1 MQPLFRRRSQR
12 RARKNAK
19 NRINPIFGI
28 MQDPIMDSI
37 SFRNLSQ
44 YSLLLTLQFLDI
56 HSLTILGFCNRK
68 LNNDSIIVAKNIWN
82 HLVSTKLSRV
92 DPPTQISYTKA
103 VYEHFFAN
111 KNQEVLL
118 MGGHSGHMTTNK
130 VMKMIIKHDDESINF
145 ESSTS
150 MLQAQRLDVALYNN
164 GEVISISTGS
174 PSFKG
179 TLERLDTLTQK
190 RKEPAE
196 DLPESCQDI
205 TAVVLC
211 NKLFIIGG
219 FNTNPET
226 HQCFP
231 SNIVY
236 ELTEQIGQSGKL
248 RWIAHQAKLNIGRY
262 SAASI
267 IYEGRIFVCGGFDEN
282 NDFQQSVESFDPSI
296 GTWQLENNMNIG
308 RANFSLFI
316 FEDELYAIGG
326 NYPTTIEKRNKKTL
340 IWEFISNSELNR
352 YKCDS
357 ILVGSKVFIFG
368 GEYDER
374 TFDFFDFQT
383 MKWASLDPDCNYFD
397 INMRRLPH
405 DFIYSKPVLISH
417 PGLIT

>member
-1 MQPLFRRRSQR
+1 MNSTSL
-12 RARKNAK
+12 
-19 NRINPIFGI
+19 
-28 MQDPIMDSI
+28 
-37 SFRNLSQ
+37 RNLSQ
-44 YSLLLTLQFLDI
+44 DSLLLILQFLDI
-56 HSLTILGFCNRK
+56 HSLTLLGFCNRK
-68 LNNDSIIVAKNIWN
+68 LNNDSVIVAKNIWN
-82 HLVSTKLSRV
+82 HLVSTKISRV

-118 MGGHSGHMTTNK
+118 MGGHNGHKITNK
-130 VMKMIIKHDDESINF
+130 VIKMIIKQDGSINF
-145 ESSTS
+145 ESTTS
-150 MLQAQRLDVALYNN
+150 MLQAKRLDSALYNN
-164 GEVISISTGS
+164 GEVISISTWS
-174 PSFKG
+174 PSYKG
-179 TLERLDTLTQK
+179 TLEHLDTLTQK
-190 RKEPAE
+190 IMQPAE

-205 TAVVLC
+205 TAVVLS

-219 FNTNPET
+219 FNTNPDT

-267 IYEGRIFVCGGFDEN
+267 IYEDKIFVCGGFDEN

-296 GTWQLENNMNIG
+296 GTWQLENNMNNG

-368 GEYDER
+368 GVYEELNLFDV
-374 TFDFFDFQT
+374 FDFKT
-383 MKWASLDPDCNYFD
+383 MKWASLDPVCQYFH
-397 INMRRLPH
+397 NAMRQLPP
-405 DFIYSKPVLISH
+405 DFTHYKPVLISH
-417 PGLIT
+417 PSLITWNDLKLV